1 VFLGGWLTGWLAGWL
16 AGWRWVTGWLWV
28 AGKWV
33 HAGGGGWA
41 PPFLPRR
48 QFWLCPELRQAPCLC
63 CPASLSGLLLQEFV
77 AATVNLSLLEREEIF
92 IKAFQQMDKVPAR
105 LPCSPCLQ

>member
-1 VFLGGWLTGWLAGWL
+1 
-16 AGWRWVTGWLWV
+16 
-28 AGKWV
+28 
-33 HAGGGGWA
+33 
-41 PPFLPRR
+41 
-48 QFWLCPELRQAPCLC
+48 
-63 CPASLSGLLLQEFV
+63 V